1 MEIYD
6 KYDSM
11 GLSLHINL
19 EENCFFL
26 SFFWLKKIVSV
37 SVWRNKQSKNK
48 IQYCLLTP
56 LVFSLMINFLL
67 THLVNMVYNKA
78 KTWI

>member
-6 KYDSM
+6 KYDPM
-11 GLSLHINL
+11 GLSLHISL
-19 EENCFFL
+19 EEKEFFL

-37 SVWRNKQSKNK
+37 SVRRNKQSKNK